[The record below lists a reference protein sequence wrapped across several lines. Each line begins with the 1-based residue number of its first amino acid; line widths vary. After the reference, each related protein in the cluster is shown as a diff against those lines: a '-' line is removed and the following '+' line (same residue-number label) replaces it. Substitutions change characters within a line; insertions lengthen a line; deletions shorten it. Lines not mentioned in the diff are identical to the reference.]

1 MRVKSKFRSYVR
13 GVVII
18 LFLVIGF
25 SLILNKEIRNLL
37 IAQNSNKYQV
47 TNVDKATLKKNQK
60 ANTSF
65 DFSAVDSATSESILA
80 NQFDNRKLP
89 VIGGIAIPELN
100 INLPIFKGL
109 GNAELS
115 YGAGTMKE
123 KQVMGGKNNY
133 ALASHHVFGI
143 NGSSGMLFS
152 PLDNARN
159 GMKIYITDKEKVFT
173 YIVSSIEVVD
183 PDQSEVIQD
192 ISDRR
197 TITLVT
203 CYDEAATKRLIV
215 SGTFHKSTLY
225 KEVDGTVRKAFERKY
240 NQMYNN

>member
-1 MRVKSKFRSYVR
+1 M
-13 GVVII
+13 II

-143 NGSSGMLFS
+143 NGDRKS
-152 PLDNARN
+152 
-159 GMKIYITDKEKVFT
+159 
-173 YIVSSIEVVD
+173 VV
-183 PDQSEVIQD
+183 
-192 ISDRR
+192 
-197 TITLVT
+197 
-203 CYDEAATKRLIV
+203 
-215 SGTFHKSTLY
+215 
-225 KEVDGTVRKAFERKY
+225 
-240 NQMYNN
+240 